1 MFKKKTLILYVKL
14 FRFKLF
20 FNNSRSLLNQFSF
33 LNFLKIFKFLKNL
46 KNFGVFIPEIFFFQN
61 NWIFSFWKKGFI
73 SNFKTLKWFFV
84 KLFFCKKLPSL
95 IINLTENNYISKEV
109 KNKNIP
115 LINFFKISTN
125 NKKNLG
131 DYFLYNVGFLVNID
145 ILFFFI
151 KVFKFIKFYKNV

>member
-1 MFKKKTLILYVKL
+1 MLKKKFLILYIKL
-14 FRFKLF
+14 FKFKLF
-20 FNNSRSLLNQFSF
+20 FNSSRTIINQFSF

-46 KNFGVFIPEIFFFQN
+46 KDFGVFIPENFFFQN

-73 SNFKTLKWFFV
+73 SNFKILKWFFIN
-84 KLFFCKKLPSL
+84 FFFSKKFPSL
-95 IINLTENNYISKEV
+95 IINLTENNFISKEV

-115 LINFFKISTN
+115 LINFFKISKN

-131 DYFLYNVGFLVNID
+131 DYFLYDVGFLVNID
-145 ILFFFI
+145 ILFFYI

>member
-1 MFKKKTLILYVKL
+1 L
-14 FRFKLF
+14 
-20 FNNSRSLLNQFSF
+20 
-33 LNFLKIFKFLKNL
+33 
-46 KNFGVFIPEIFFFQN
+46 
-61 NWIFSFWKKGFI
+61 
-73 SNFKTLKWFFV
+73 FV
-84 KLFFCKKLPSL
+84 KFFFCKKLPSL
-95 IINLTENNYISKEV
+95 FINLTENNYISKEI

-125 NKKNLG
+125 NRKNLG

>member
-1 MFKKKTLILYVKL
+1 MFKKKTLILYIKL